1 MVVLMIILAVTVAIA
16 AQQLKDNNHVSMGN

>member
-16 AQQLKDNNHVSMGN
+16 ALQLKDNNHVSMGN